1 MMATSSSRLLTIK
14 EVSQRTGLST
24 QLIRKWEER
33 YDAVQPERF
42 GNGYRGYT
50 SADVDKLLWLRSRV
64 DGGVPIGMAVVD
76 YANMRGGGSDQSE
89 KAETLLPSTELDA
102 AKSEFL
108 DLFLRM
114 DAAACTAYFDA
125 LIHIHPIDTVM
136 IHILQPVLVEIGVR
150 WELGEA
156 SEYQEHFASQ
166 FIREKILAYSA
177 LLRPEPDL
185 PTLFTACLPNER
197 HEIGLL
203 YFNYFALKQGYPIV
217 YLGPSPSEKGILDCI
232 RHQKPKALL
241 FSVATIELYRAN
253 EGFLQMLDEVIKK
266 EKHLTKVFLGGR
278 VIKADRITPGTDHI
292 VEVTGD
298 IHATIQ
304 KIRDYL
310 FG

>member
-1 MMATSSSRLLTIK
+1 MATSSSRLLTIK
-14 EVSQRTGLST
+14 EVAQRTGLTT

-50 SADVDKLLWLRSRV
+50 RDDVDKLLWLKSRV

-76 YANMRGGGSDQSE
+76 YANMRVADVIPDHDVH
-89 KAETLLPSTELDA
+89 AANTPSTQLDE
-102 AKSEFL
+102 AKDEFL
-108 DLFLRM
+108 DLFLSM
-114 DAAACTAYFDA
+114 DLPSCSQYFDA
-125 LIHIHPIDTVM
+125 LVQVHPIDTVM
-136 IHILQPVLVEIGVR
+136 IHILQPVLAEIGVR
-150 WELGEA
+150 WELGEV

-166 FIREKILAYSA
+166 FIREKILAFSA
-177 LLRPEPDL
+177 MLRPEDSR

-203 YFNYFALKQGYPIV
+203 YFNYFALKQGFPIV
-217 YLGPSPSEKGILDCI
+217 YLGASPSEKGILDCI

-241 FSVATIELYRAN
+241 FSVASMELYRSN
-253 EGFLQMLDEVIKK
+253 EPFLKMLDDVIKK

-278 VIKADRITPGTDHI
+278 VIKVDRICPGTEHI
-292 VEVTGD
+292 VELAGD
-298 IHATIQ
+298 SHATIQ
-304 KIRDYL
+304 KIREYL